1 MSELVLPRVGRV
13 ERLNGGPVA
22 YRVVDEAGDEVHA
35 VSEFFRDLA
44 ASDCSPATLRSYA
57 YDLLGWLRFLWTV
70 DMAWDR
76 ATRVEARDYAL
87 WLGQARK
94 QPRRRRA
101 NAPTPGAVNAVTG
114 KPYPGQTYP
123 APRRPG
129 GMPGQSSTR
138 STTTTSARTD
148 GR

>member
-1 MSELVLPRVGRV
+1 VHSEQERNVSELVLPRVGRV

-22 YRVVDEAGDEVHA
+22 YRVVDEAGDEVQA

-94 QPRRRRA
+94 QPRRR
-101 NAPTPGAVNAVTG
+101 APTLPH
-114 KPYPGQTYP
+114 P
-123 APRRPG
+123 AR
-129 GMPGQSSTR
+129 STR
-138 STTTTSARTD
+138 
-148 GR
+148 

>member
-22 YRVVDEAGDEVHA
+22 YRVVDEAGDEVQA
-35 VSEFFRDLA
+35 VSEFFRDL

-114 KPYPGQTYP
+114 KPYPGQTY
-123 APRRPG
+123 AAATRRHA
-129 GMPGQSSTR
+129 GQSSTR

>member
-70 DMAWDR
+70 DMAGIGR
-76 ATRVEARDYAL
+76 LGSSTITRCGWAKPVSSPVV
-87 WLGQARK
+87 G
-94 QPRRRRA
+94 
-101 NAPTPGAVNAVTG
+101 APTLPH
-114 KPYPGQTYP
+114 P
-123 APRRPG
+123 AR
-129 GMPGQSSTR
+129 STR
-138 STTTTSARTD
+138 
-148 GR
+148 